1 MNEKQKKIIK
11 TITMKTIIISL
22 ISLMIISA
30 TGSFAKAAN
39 TDNPTK
45 IEKLLKKTIT
55 YPDFAKKEKINGVVL
70 VSFTVNNDGT
80 LSVNLTNES
89 NEALKKYVVDKLS
102 KIKLKPENIEAGASY
117 NIKFVFIFEN

>member
-1 MNEKQKKIIK
+1 MKRKKNIIK

-45 IEKLLKKTIT
+45 IEKLLKKTIA
-55 YPDFAKKEKINGVVL
+55 YPDFAKKEKMNGVVL